1 MWHCRKN
8 WKLITLLMVAC
19 VGTCSVVAG
28 AQTWSAPQFV
38 ANGFGIAVATN
49 GSTSAVLFM
58 PPSGGLQA
66 SVKTGSTWST
76 PVTLSSL
83 GPFGA
88 GTGNIAVAP
97 NGDVLAVWS
106 FRTTNTYIPNQAQAA
121 FFTAGHWGSPITIS
135 TNVYGNVNS
144 FGLPGIGL
152 DSHSQATLIDEEITN
167 PSPVTCALK
176 ARTGSAASG
185 FGAAQTIS
193 NSTTCYGLAKLDV
206 NSGGE
211 AVAVEGA
218 TGILTGAVIAISRSL
233 TGTWGTPVT
242 VAASAYRQNNPNVGL
257 GNEGTAVVVWRT
269 RSGVS
274 YAVRSGGTWSAAA
287 PLPVLT
293 GQAGGSTGVAVDG
306 SGNAVAIFTQVT
318 ISPGTY
324 ATYRPVGGTWQ
335 TKVQLSSGLP
345 VAATPAG
352 TFVASGTT
360 VSTRLAGTSNWT
372 THTFSGTA
380 TVNAGPGLAI
390 AVVGPQVSVSTA
402 AVP

>member
-1 MWHCRKN
+1 
-8 WKLITLLMVAC
+8 L
-19 VGTCSVVAG
+19 VVALAALVAVVPTF
-28 AQTWSAPQFV
+28 AQTWSTPQFV
-38 ANGFGIAVATN
+38 ANGGGIAVSTN
-49 GSTSAVLFM
+49 GTTSAVLFM
-58 PPSGGLQA
+58 PLSGGLQA
-66 SVKTGSTWST
+66 SVKTGSSWST
-76 PVTLSSL
+76 PVTLTSL
-83 GPFGA
+83 GSFGA
-88 GTGNIAVAP
+88 GTGNIKVAA

-135 TNVYGNVNS
+135 NNVYGNVNS
-144 FGLPGIGL
+144 FGLPGIGF
-152 DSHSQATLIDEEITN
+152 DSHSQATLIWEEITN
-167 PSPVTCALK
+167 PTTVACALK
-176 ARTGSAASG
+176 AITGSAASG
-185 FGAAQTIS
+185 FGSSQTIS
-193 NSTTCYGLAKLDV
+193 NAATCYGNAKLAV

-211 AVAVEGA
+211 AVAVESA
-218 TGILTGAVIAISRSL
+218 TGILTGAVVAISRSL

-242 VAASAYRQNNPNVGL
+242 VAASVYRQNNATVGL
-257 GNEGTAVVVWRT
+257 GNDGTAIAVWRT

-287 PLPVLT
+287 GLPVLV

-318 ISPGTY
+318 LSPGTY

-360 VSTRLAGTSNWT
+360 VSTRLAGASNWT
-372 THTFSGTA
+372 THTFSGSA
-380 TVNAGPGLAI
+380 IVNAGPGTAI
-390 AVVGPQVSVSTA
+390 ALVGPQVSVSTA